1 MIDRIERIIKTDK
14 GYLNVSLQAIQ
25 LVFVCI
31 TTFLGKRVY
40 KEKRVYWQQ
49 EKNATWNYSW
59 LKNIFRFYTNIA
71 SNYCE

>member
-25 LVFVCI
+25 FVFVCI

-49 EKNATWNYSW
+49 QKMLLGIVLGY
-59 LKNIFRFYTNIA
+59 KNIFRFYTNIA
-71 SNYCE
+71 SN